1 MPRCTA
7 VSWRMKM
14 SKTRSNLLSA
24 SLLIA
29 AACAS
34 AHAHLGSFEFK
45 DGYQPFLNM
54 VQDYNAGQFGL
65 NSGYFAMA
73 PVAITPSTGLWH
85 NINGGFFS
93 GGSVSYAT
101 GHQNFDRTWVNSNN
115 TLGQASD
122 QALVLTTGHQGIGG
136 PALKYKYD
144 IDAPDLGGVNPLS
157 TGSAIVTAS
166 FWARGFLDGSVVSN
180 GYFGNE
186 ITFEDSVGN
195 IGYRLGHTK
204 TSGGDMVT
212 FWDGTGLQVS
222 SINASSN
229 YYDRWDL
236 TFDLA
241 TDTVSASYYQ
251 FATNTTFNLATG
263 VAMQGAMGDMSH
275 LTFRTTP
282 GTFNG
287 KFFAVDDFRFT
298 TNVPAPGAVALAG
311 LAALG
316 VARRR
321 R

>member
-1 MPRCTA
+1 MNKTA
-7 VSWRMKM
+7 S
-14 SKTRSNLLSA
+14 T
-24 SLLIA
+24 
-29 AACAS
+29 AS
-34 AHAHLGSFEFK
+34 ATLALFAVAGIAQAHLGGFEFK

-54 VQDYNAGQFGL
+54 VQDYNAGQYGL

-85 NINGGFFS
+85 NLAGGFFS
-93 GGSVSYAT
+93 GSAVSYAT
-101 GHQNFDRTWVNSNN
+101 GHQNLDRTWVNSNN
-115 TLGQASD
+115 TFGQASD

-144 IDAPDLGGVNPLS
+144 IDAQDLGGINPLS
-157 TGSAIVTAS
+157 TGSAIVTVS
-166 FWARGFLDGSVVSN
+166 FWARGFLDGGLVNN

-195 IGYRLGHTK
+195 IGFRLGHTK

-212 FWDGTGLQVS
+212 YWNGSSMQVS
-222 SINASSN
+222 SIVGASN

-241 TDTVSASYYQ
+241 ADTVSANYYQ
-251 FATNTTFNLATG
+251 FTTSTSYSLISN
-263 VAMQGAMGDMSH
+263 VAMQSVMGDFSH
-275 LTFRTTP
+275 MTFRTTP

-287 KFFAVDDFRFT
+287 KFFSVDDFVFT
-298 TNVPAPGAVALAG
+298 TNIPAPGSAALAG
-311 LAALG
+311 VAALAM
-316 VARRR
+316 ARRR